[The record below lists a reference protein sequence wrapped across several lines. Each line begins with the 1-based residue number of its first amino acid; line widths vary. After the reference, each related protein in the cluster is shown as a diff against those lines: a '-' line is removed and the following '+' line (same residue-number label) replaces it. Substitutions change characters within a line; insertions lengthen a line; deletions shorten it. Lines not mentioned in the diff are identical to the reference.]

1 MYLHRWINW
10 SRNRSRDYLVW
21 LQTYISCWLCLFAM
35 HMVQYTAYLYI
46 IREWKYLS
54 ISPRPVGL
62 SCDSVFL
69 SLIGSFF
76 YLFGRAQ
83 TNVTLGLSL
92 LVSVATLEHSRSN
105 LQVNID
111 TIIHMDKLPPGRSA
125 TTRGVCRILR
135 FWNFCCCCF
144 LVEILQFRL

>member
-1 MYLHRWINW
+1 MRFTEIGVANPSNHLWL
-10 SRNRSRDYLVW
+10 LV
-21 LQTYISCWLCLFAM
+21 
-35 HMVQYTAYLYI
+35 
-46 IREWKYLS
+46 
-54 ISPRPVGL
+54 
-62 SCDSVFL
+62 
-69 SLIGSFF
+69 

-111 TIIHMDKLPPGRSA
+111 TIIHMDKLSPGRSA

-135 FWNFCCCCF
+135 F
-144 LVEILQFRL
+144 